1 MPRRLISI
9 QHLMRLV
16 FVAAAILALL
26 QTGDTRVLFGA
37 FAVAVMAPWIVT
49 PIFQRET
56 HWVDAAAIYEPFKL
70 DDPALPPVVVDLL
83 QHTEPALRSLGFE
96 LRALSTSPI
105 RARYGHRSH
114 RALRASHDVRAGASH
129 RIGSTNDGEPDA
141 RVSH

>member
-16 FVAAAILALL
+16 FVVAAILALL
-26 QTGDTRVLFGA
+26 LKTGDTRVLFGA
-37 FAVAVMAPWIVT
+37 FAVAVMALDRDA
-49 PIFQRET
+49 IFQRET

-70 DDPALPPVVVDLL
+70 DDPALPPVVVDYCNIQS
-83 QHTEPALRSLGFE
+83 QHSARLAFE
-96 LRALSTSPI
+96 LRGRFRLHQSGPATVT
-105 RARYGHRSH
+105 GHI
-114 RALRASHDVRAGASH
+114 ALRASHDVRAGASH